1 MISRISILVFN
12 DVEVLDF
19 SGPFEVFYTA
29 RSYCEGPPPIVEL
42 VNPSTE
48 VIQTIGGMK
57 IQATTS
63 LERCLHTD
71 LLVIPGGEGTRP
83 LLNQPQ
89 IIDWIAERSRQ
100 ATLTLSVCTGAL
112 LLAKAGLL
120 NQLTITTHHSA
131 LSKLKQ
137 LAPSS
142 DVKSNRRFI
151 DNGEIITAAGISAG
165 IDASL
170 YTVARIYRP
179 EIAQQ
184 VARHMEY
191 DWHS

>member
-12 DVEVLDF
+12 NVEVLDF
-19 SGPFEVFYTA
+19 TGPFEVFCTA
-29 RSYCEGPPPIVEL
+29 RAYCEGPAPIVEL
-42 VNPSTE
+42 VSPTADT
-48 VIQTIGGMK
+48 IQTVGGMK

-63 LERCLHTD
+63 MDRCLHTD
-71 LLVIPGGEGTRP
+71 LLVIPGGKGTRP

-137 LAPSS
+137 LAPRS
-142 DVKSNRRFI
+142 DVQANRRFI

-165 IDASL
+165 IDACLLAKWWDRVGEQSAKANPGA
-170 YTVARIYRP
+170 TC
-179 EIAQQ
+179 
-184 VARHMEY
+184 
-191 DWHS
+191 